1 MYRAPLYIGL
11 MLATKQGTEKE
22 ADPQKADS
30 GLCNGIN
37 TMLSKR
43 DELGKVEKRCQ
54 AEGTVCA
61 KALGQE

>member
-1 MYRAPLYIGL
+1 

>member
-1 MYRAPLYIGL
+1 
-11 MLATKQGTEKE
+11 MLATEQGTEEE

-37 TMLSKR
+37 TTMSKR
-43 DELGKVEKRCQ
+43 DKLGKVEKGYQ